1 MTVKE
6 LKDLVNNIPE
16 ECDDQILFACRE
28 DGYCYYPYYLVTAID
43 YASNSPLYPRPATD
57 YDPNLKYFYIDIC

>member
-28 DGYCYYPYYLVTAID
+28 DGYCYYPYYLVTTID
-43 YASNSPLYPRPATD
+43 YAANSSRYHRTSD
-57 YDPNLKYFYIDIC
+57 YDPNQKYFYIDIC

>member
-6 LKDLVNNIPE
+6 LKNLVNNIPE

-28 DGYCYYPYYLVTAID
+28 DALSYYPYYVIEDID
-43 YASNSPLYPRPATD
+43 YASNSVLYRNPD
-57 YDPNLKYFYIDIC
+57 YDPNQHYFYLHIC

>member
-16 ECDDQILFACRE
+16 ECDDQILFARKEDE
-28 DGYCYYPYYLVTAID
+28 DGFYPYYLVEAID
-43 YASNSPLYPRPATD
+43 YTSNSPRYHIAPS
-57 YDPNLKYFYIDIC
+57 YNPNQKYFYIEIC